1 MAESLLTLIEEKQFQ
16 EDQITAKIHKQ
27 IECQTDKLPV
37 ENKAE

>member
-16 EDQITAKIHKQ
+16 EDQISAKIHKQ

-37 ENKAE
+37 ENKAV